1 MQPKRTFGRRPQREQ
16 QRPEVALAQVGSVSS
31 VEDATQPLNL
41 LPPPSEKAVD
51 VDREL
56 EEWKAERKRH
66 KRSFRE
72 PWRTLSIVCTLGF
85 GLSSW
90 LLPDLVA
97 DIAQL
102 VTGGLGAASLFAG
115 LRGKARIPETSAG
128 SAPQT

>member
-56 EEWKAERKRH
+56 EEWKAARKRH

-90 LLPDLVA
+90 LLPDSVA

-115 LRGKARIPETSAG
+115 LRGKARISETPAG

>member
-16 QRPEVALAQVGSVSS
+16 QRPEVAFAQVGSVSS

-56 EEWKAERKRH
+56 EEWKAAHKRH

-90 LLPDLVA
+90 LLPDSVA

>member
-1 MQPKRTFGRRPQREQ
+1 MQPKKSFGRRPQPEQ
-16 QRPEVALAQVGSVSS
+16 PRLRLVRTDLTPVRANDAAPIPTASQPEAAES
-31 VEDATQPLNL
+31 AP
-41 LPPPSEKAVD
+41 D

-56 EEWKAERKRH
+56 EEWKAARKRF

-72 PWRTLSIVCTLGF
+72 PWRTLSIVCTVGF

-97 DIAQL
+97 DVAQF

-115 LRGKARIPETSAG
+115 LRTNLQPAAAAKDDAD
-128 SAPQT
+128 QT

>member
-16 QRPEVALAQVGSVSS
+16 QRPEAALAQVGSVSS
-31 VEDATQPLNL
+31 VEDATQPPSL
-41 LPPPSEKAVD
+41 LPPPSERVVD

-56 EEWKAERKRH
+56 EEWKAARKRH

-90 LLPDLVA
+90 LLPDSVA
-97 DIAQL
+97 DVAQL

-115 LRGKARIPETSAG
+115 LRGKPRIPETSAG